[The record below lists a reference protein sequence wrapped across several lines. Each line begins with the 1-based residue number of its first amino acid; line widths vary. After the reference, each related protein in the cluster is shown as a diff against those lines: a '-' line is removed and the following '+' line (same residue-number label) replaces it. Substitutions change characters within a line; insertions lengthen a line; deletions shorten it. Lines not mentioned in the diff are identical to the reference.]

1 MKKGWTETT
10 IGEATAFTSKPRG
23 LDLGAFEMGDVVE
36 FVDLV

>member
-23 LDLGAFEMGDVVE
+23 LDLGAFDRVKGDA
-36 FVDLV
+36 LK